1 MRGILYFKPLLWCSS
16 QRHLPIST
24 HAVDIIVALISGLV
38 KSHVAAL
45 AGAGERVLMMARC
58 KGWCY
63 RTFDFISRN
72 RSFFFFLI
80 YRFSLISSFIFPRFH
95 VTKKFACRLGTLEGK
110 KKKSLFWFFFVCR
123 VNVMPSLNSG
133 SN

>member
-16 QRHLPIST
+16 HRHLPIST

-63 RTFDFISRN
+63 RTFDFISRD
-72 RSFFFFLI
+72 RSFFF
-80 YRFSLISSFIFPRFH
+80 
-95 VTKKFACRLGTLEGK
+95 
-110 KKKSLFWFFFVCR
+110 LFTGLV
-123 VNVMPSLNSG
+123 
-133 SN
+133 